1 MNGRAV
7 AANELTVPSWD
18 FISKQPIFK
27 VSLSPSRRRTVADV
41 GYRLPVSSS
50 PRLQAE
56 SPKSCLAKVPPLPHS
71 RSLPTRRH
79 RPRTTTLH
87 EKGISRVSGHNSVA

>member
-27 VSLSPSRRRTVADV
+27 VSLSPSQHRTAADV
-41 GYRLPVSSS
+41 GYRPPVSSS
-50 PRLQAE
+50 PR
-56 SPKSCLAKVPPLPHS
+56 
-71 RSLPTRRH
+71 
-79 RPRTTTLH
+79 
-87 EKGISRVSGHNSVA
+87 